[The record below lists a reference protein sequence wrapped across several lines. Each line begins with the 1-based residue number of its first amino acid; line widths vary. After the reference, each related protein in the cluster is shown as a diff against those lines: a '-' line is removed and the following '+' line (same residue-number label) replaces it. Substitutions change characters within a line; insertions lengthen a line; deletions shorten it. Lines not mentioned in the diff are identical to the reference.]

1 MNSAR
6 PSRWIKI
13 KNTPWRSWWTAW
25 SCETISG
32 ARLADSVETATSL
45 SGGMLIVSV
54 IDGEELVFSQNY
66 ACRNTVSAWK
76 NSRRGCFPLNN
87 PFGACPTCTGLSV
100 FMKPDPDLILPDK
113 SLSIRRG
120 AVKANGWSVAEG
132 GTIAQMYYEGWEPL
146 TGLLSTRRLRSS
158 PRRR

>member
-1 MNSAR
+1 
-6 PSRWIKI
+6 
-13 KNTPWRSWWTAW
+13 
-25 SCETISG
+25 
-32 ARLADSVETATSL
+32 
-45 SGGMLIVSV
+45 
-54 IDGEELVFSQNY
+54 
-66 ACRNTVSAWK
+66 
-76 NSRRGCFPLNN
+76 
-87 PFGACPTCTGLSV
+87 
-100 FMKPDPDLILPDK
+100 LILPDK